1 MFCSTVRGLD
11 VVAVEE
17 EFLVVVVLAVEAA
30 TLEFGVVVVEEE
42 VIEEEEEDWRLDLA
56 SSSRFSCSRSFWIS
70 FCWISDRLKNFFP
83 PVSWARVWRFLRSSC
98 FRRSILGFES
108 AGLMADDAVE
118 TRVVDDAWMVGV
130 SVLFFSSNG

>member
-17 EFLVVVVLAVEAA
+17 EFLVVVVVAVEAA
-30 TLEFGVVVVEEE
+30 TLEFGVAVVEDE
-42 VIEEEEEDWRLDLA
+42 VIEEEEEDWRWDLA

-108 AGLMADDAVE
+108 AGLMADDEVE
-118 TRVVDDAWMVGV
+118 TRVVDDA
-130 SVLFFSSNG
+130 

>member
-11 VVAVEE
+11 VVALEVE
-17 EFLVVVVLAVEAA
+17 LLIVVVVVEAA
-30 TLEFGVVVVEEE
+30 ALEFGVVVEVEV
-42 VIEEEEEDWRLDLA
+42 VIEEEEDWRWDLA

-108 AGLMADDAVE
+108 AGLMAEGEVE
-118 TRVVDDAWMVGV
+118 TRSVENAWMLGV
-130 SVLFFSSNG
+130 SVLFFSSKG